1 MKHPFWWALGA
12 GATILLVA
20 FVPTL
25 WQSVRWPSA
34 AGHAA
39 VMQQGLPWQT
49 DVTADGALQV
59 FGVAVGR
66 DTLAQAELRFGDALQ
81 VALVAR
87 LGEPAALEALVD
99 PHQAGF
105 VNGRLVLAFA
115 VDPGE
120 TRRWQS
126 RSPRSS
132 PMEGGVRRFA
142 LDAEDRAAARGS
154 RLLGL
159 SFVPVAQLDEA
170 VVRQRFG
177 APESTLTVPGP
188 ATALLYPSRGLVVTV
203 AAGQRSVLQ
212 YVAPRDFDARL
223 RAPLAASASH

>member
-25 WQSVRWPSA
+25 WQSVRSPSA
-34 AGHAA
+34 GEHAA
-39 VMQQGLPWQT
+39 ALPQGLPWQT
-49 DVTADGALQV
+49 EVTADGALQV
-59 FGVAVGR
+59 FGLAVGR
-66 DTLAQAELRFGDALQ
+66 DTLAQAEQRFGDALQ

-142 LDAEDRAAARGS
+142 LDADDRAAARGS

-159 SFVPVAQLDEA
+159 SFVPVAQLDDA